1 MILLNNQ
8 YFMESI
14 RCFFLF
20 RGSNLSGP
28 GGYAVITHHDFGTVD
43 GRIFET
49 KEQVG
54 GNGGG
59 GVGNDCKVWPPPTK
73 PVISGI
79 SYVWVPY
86 KSYEGL

>member
-1 MILLNNQ
+1 M
-8 YFMESI
+8 
-14 RCFFLF
+14 FFF
-20 RGSNLSGP
+20 FSVARTCTGP

-59 GVGNDCKVWPPPTK
+59 GVGNDCKVWPPPYK
-73 PVISGI
+73 A
-79 SYVWVPY
+79 SYKWSKLCMGP
-86 KSYEGL
+86 L